1 MPGGAAL
8 RHVAAA
14 PQPWR
19 LVRRWLIELTREIED
34 AIADGTLESLTLDR
48 MWITRRGEAVLLDYG
63 VGPPVASAFAATLEG
78 GQQFLHHVARVGL
91 MGWREAVPAAIER
104 PLSFAAF
111 DTLDR
116 LAGAAFESFD
126 AVRSALEA
134 LEHHPDEVSRRRRVA
149 SLLLPGLPVFF
160 CSVAVTVILQQFLR
174 HHRTCR
180 WRGRYRRP
188 AVRGA
193 DCGGRD
199 HLDSE
204 RICEQGWRGS
214 PVVGIGLATG
224 IGTPA
229 SRARVLWPDAG
240 RVVAGPGRRT
250 HRRDGHYLR
259 SPPSRR
265 LLWHSC

>member
-1 MPGGAAL
+1 
-8 RHVAAA
+8 
-14 PQPWR
+14 
-19 LVRRWLIELTREIED
+19 
-34 AIADGTLESLTLDR
+34 

-214 PVVGIGLATG
+214 PVVGDRPGDRHRNAG
-224 IGTPA
+224 VPGSGPM
-229 SRARVLWPDAG
+229 AG
-240 RVVAGPGRRT
+240 RWSRGRRSWQAHSSSGWALPPVTALTTVVVAFLLMLGGGSCAGPDPDRGLQDRIAGTWLVPR
-250 HRRDGHYLR
+250 
-259 SPPSRR
+259 
-265 LLWHSC
+265 